1 MISVVVPVYN
11 EEAALPA
18 FLDMLGRVRGAFEL
32 VVSDG
37 GSTDATLALLDAAGV
52 RTVRGARG
60 RGAQCDL
67 GARAASG
74 DALLF
79 LHADVAVAP
88 DALAHVAEALAGG
101 VEWGCLTLRWTR
113 RDPVYRF
120 GEWMSNRR
128 ARRQGI
134 PFGDQ
139 GVFLTRALYDAVGGM
154 PAIPL
159 MEDYELAL
167 RLRARGLR
175 PVQLRD
181 EVWASPRRFEEGGP
195 LRTALRMR
203 RLRRLYR
210 AGVDPAELNRMYR
223 DVREAGRTSGD

>member
-18 FLDMLGRVRGAFEL
+18 FLEMTSRLCGDYEL
-32 VVSDG
+32 LFADG
-37 GSTDATLALLDAAGV
+37 GSSDATLDILRRAGRRV
-52 RTVRGARG
+52 VTGARG
-60 RGAQCDL
+60 RGAQCHA
-67 GARAASG
+67 GALASSG
-74 DALLF
+74 GALLF
-79 LHADVAVAP
+79 LHADVRVAP
-88 DALAHVAEALAGG
+88 DAIEQVGAALARG
-101 VEWGCLTLRWTR
+101 VQWGCLTLRWYR
-113 RDPVYRF
+113 RDAVYRF
-120 GEWMSNRR
+120 GEWVSNMRVR
-128 ARRQGI
+128 CAGI

-154 PAIPL
+154 PDMPL

-175 PVQLRD
+175 PVQLTS

-195 LRTALRMR
+195 LRVALQMR

-210 AGVDPAELNRMYR
+210 QGADPAELNQIYR
-223 DVREAGRTSGD
+223 DVREGDRR

>member
-18 FLDMLGRVRGAFEL
+18 FLEMVGRLRGDFEL

-37 GSTDATLALLDAAGV
+37 GSTDATLGLLDAAGV

-67 GARAASG
+67 GARSAHG

-88 DALAHVAEALAGG
+88 DVLERVGEALSSG
-101 VEWGCLTLRWTR
+101 VRWGCLTLRWTR
-113 RDPVYRF
+113 RTPVYRI
-120 GEWMSNRR
+120 GEWVSNMRVR
-128 ARRQGI
+128 CAGV

-139 GVFLTRALYDAVGGM
+139 GVFLDRRLYEEVGGV
-154 PAIPL
+154 PHLAL

-167 RLRARGLR
+167 RLRERGLR
-175 PVQLRD
+175 PVQLKS

-195 LRTALRMR
+195 LRVSLQMR

-210 AGVDPAELNRMYR
+210 AGVPADELNRMYR
-223 DVREAGRTSGD
+223 DVREGGR